1 MTTLDP
7 LQESARAQFDRQS
20 ARYGKGHILAQVDDV
35 DAALAQVPPAG
46 PAATALDVAT
56 GAGHTAMRLA
66 EKGYAVIAAD
76 LAAGMLEQTRLGA
89 AEKGLKLETRQ
100 HAAEALPYPDGSFDV
115 VTCRVAAHHFSH
127 PDAFVRE
134 TARVLKPGGHFILID
149 GSIYDDV
156 PVVEEWLHQVEK
168 LRDPSHGRFLTPKGW
183 RSLCAAAGLEV
194 LGAELHPLKQPD
206 LNWYFE
212 TAATPPANR
221 AAVLEKIATAPA
233 EVITRLK
240 LAEEEGKTV
249 WWWPRLTLV
258 ARKPLP

>member
-1 MTTLDP
+1 MSTLDP

-20 ARYGKGHILAQVDDV
+20 ARYGKGHILAKVEDV
-35 DAALAQVPPAG
+35 DAALAEIPSAVPG
-46 PAATALDVAT
+46 ATALDVAT

-66 EKGYAVIAAD
+66 EKGYAVTASD
-76 LAAGMLEQTRLGA
+76 LAAGMLEQTRLAA
-89 AEKGLKLETRQ
+89 AERELKIETRE
-100 HAAEALPYPDGSFDV
+100 HKAEELPYADEAFDV

-134 TARVLKPGGHFILID
+134 VARVLKPGGHFILID

-168 LRDPSHGRFLTPKGW
+168 LRDPSHGRFLSPRAWTD
-183 RSLCAAAGLEV
+183 LCMGAGLKV
-194 LGAELHPLKQPD
+194 KNVGLHPLKQPD
-206 LNWYFE
+206 LEWYFE
-212 TAATPPANR
+212 TAATPAPNR
-221 AAVLEKIATAPA
+221 AAVLEKVRQAPA
-233 EVITRLK
+233 EVRERLK

-258 ARKPLP
+258 AQRPA